1 MALLKGDICKTVIA
15 ILILGAS
22 PFLCVVSPCSEAT
35 KTGRAVKMGHLSL
48 TDIVKIG
55 YTLNMKSDLL
65 SFILKLGLVVV
76 ISAFI
81 WRLFEPKT
89 QRARIFRAALL
100 ALALL
105 VTLAVVQSIG
115 I

>member
-1 MALLKGDICKTVIA
+1 VPPFYCDVCPYFEPTTIGKG
-15 ILILGAS
+15 
-22 PFLCVVSPCSEAT
+22 
-35 KTGRAVKMGHLSL
+35 VKMESFGL
-48 TDIVKIG
+48 TGIVKIG
-55 YTLNMKSDLL
+55 YTLNIMSDLL
-65 SFILKLGLVVV
+65 FFILKLSLVVV
-76 ISAFI
+76 VSAFI